1 MVYAG
6 IKDKVKMVAMP
17 LKKNTLIV
25 RLENLADNHD
35 LGETASTHRVAFK
48 WLLEKMWDS
57 ANDANPVK
65 VHQIDIKEKSLT
77 GNMDLKEML
86 DRKIKWKTVD
96 DDLSLGGKM
105 SYHFDGEYVDLEP
118 QRIRVF
124 EVTFTPE
131 SQDEVVAFLQ

>member
-1 MVYAG
+1 
-6 IKDKVKMVAMP
+6 
-17 LKKNTLIV
+17 
-25 RLENLADNHD
+25 
-35 LGETASTHRVAFK
+35 
-48 WLLEKMWDS
+48 MWDS
-57 ANDANPVK
+57 ANGANPVK

-105 SYHFDGEYVDLEP
+105 TYHFDGEYVDLEP